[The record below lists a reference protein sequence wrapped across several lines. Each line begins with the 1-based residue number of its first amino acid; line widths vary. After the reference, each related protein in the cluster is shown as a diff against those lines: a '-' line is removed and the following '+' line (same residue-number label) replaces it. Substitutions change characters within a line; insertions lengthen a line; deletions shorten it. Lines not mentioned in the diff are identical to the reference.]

1 MSLEGLV
8 TSAPHSDAMS
18 TVSSSMRHGAKAE
31 HDAAGGAITA
41 SDVIIATGQELTPA
55 MLADRERLMH
65 ERRLMA
71 YHNTRL
77 VLALQAL
84 GATGEAAL
92 EALQRRTL
100 GDDDE
105 DETQGCRECRA
116 AAIQMRAMDR
126 TVARASL
133 FIESARE
140 QLKAVKSQRAAMTD
154 EVSQLRANLLR
165 CEELLRAKDAEI
177 ARLRSEVYH
186 NQPAIEELLALRRTQ
201 GDLMQRIRLLQTAD
215 PTVRIVQGSSRAAIE
230 APKAEAETQTAPT
243 VSATASSTAS
253 ALHRAVYRLEEDE
266 ERSRVDLLSRFFAF
280 HNLSSILCRT
290 EGTVAEM
297 RRHLHDAD
305 EARHTA
311 ESLCG
316 EARLRSRDLEIE
328 LRSMRTRFEMMD
340 AARQAAV
347 PGRSP
352 HALQQSQL
360 QLPSSTKPQIPLS
373 PSATGRPQ
381 AAPAAGVDEEQLRRE
396 VWTWA
401 LHRVQTTLDDA
412 MVQIQEQVDEAYALG
427 VRHGHEKERLTPT
440 RTTSHNTS
448 GAAQQI
454 TPRRSH
460 DTSARSQRSH
470 RHSRGPPPG
479 SIDSV
484 TSIEDN

>member
-1 MSLEGLV
+1 
-8 TSAPHSDAMS
+8 MS

-105 DETQGCRECRA
+105 DEMQGCRECRA

-230 APKAEAETQTAPT
+230 APKAEAETKRKLPQRCLLRPAALHPHCTARST
-243 VSATASSTAS
+243 VWRRMRSAAEWTCSRASSLSTTSAAS
-253 ALHRAVYRLEEDE
+253 CAAPKALSRRCGGTCMTPTKLVTQ
-266 ERSRVDLLSRFFAF
+266 RSRCAAKRGCAPGISR
-280 HNLSSILCRT
+280 SSCGRC
-290 EGTVAEM
+290 
-297 RRHLHDAD
+297 
-305 EARHTA
+305 AR
-311 ESLCG
+311 G
-316 EARLRSRDLEIE
+316 SR
-328 LRSMRTRFEMMD
+328 
-340 AARQAAV
+340 
-347 PGRSP
+347 
-352 HALQQSQL
+352 
-360 QLPSSTKPQIPLS
+360 
-373 PSATGRPQ
+373 
-381 AAPAAGVDEEQLRRE
+381 
-396 VWTWA
+396 
-401 LHRVQTTLDDA
+401 
-412 MVQIQEQVDEAYALG
+412 
-427 VRHGHEKERLTPT
+427 
-440 RTTSHNTS
+440 
-448 GAAQQI
+448 
-454 TPRRSH
+454 
-460 DTSARSQRSH
+460 
-470 RHSRGPPPG
+470 
-479 SIDSV
+479 
-484 TSIEDN
+484 